1 MEPRLQL
8 AADQLA
14 RMRAMN
20 GMYHARFFADIR
32 FTLVVELALFV
43 AGYAIDRR
51 IMLAIPVV
59 ALMGATQ
66 TAFDA
71 SYLIFSR
78 QYATRLEQFLNRA
91 VGEDV
96 LIAHRMEDDYL
107 FPLDR
112 TKVVTLPLGSP
123 MTWFGFMTFF
133 YTALGAGTY
142 IAGLIASWPILSDR
156 DFGRI
161 AVLYGITLLGL
172 TAIALAYGFRW
183 FVSGEGERRLREVFE
198 NSELYALEA
207 GGRKPEA

>member
-8 AADQLA
+8 AADQLS

-20 GMYHARFFADIR
+20 AMYHDRFFGDIR
-32 FTLVVELALFV
+32 FTLVVQLALFT

-59 ALMGATQ
+59 ALMGAVQ

-78 QYATRLEQFLNRA
+78 QYATRLEQYLNGA
-91 VGEDV
+91 LGSDV
-96 LIAHRMEDDYL
+96 LVAHRLEDAYL

-112 TKVVTLPLGSP
+112 KKIVTLPLGSP

-142 IAGLIASWPILSDR
+142 IAGVIASWPILSDR

-161 AVLYGITLLGL
+161 AVLYGVALLAL
-172 TAIALAYGFRW
+172 TVIALAYGFRW
-183 FVSGEGERRLREVFE
+183 FVGGEGEKRLRTVFE
-198 NSELYALEA
+198 ESELFGDA
-207 GGRKPEA
+207 